1 METRHE
7 KIRAQLER
15 LVVSA
20 EFARADKMVRFLR
33 FVVEQSL
40 AENVEALKERQI
52 GIEVFDR
59 PKDWDPKL
67 DNVVR
72 SEARRLRGKLEAY
85 ASSSNPD
92 ETVRIT
98 IPKGGYQAEFTQL
111 PGKSQPSDPSG
122 DPPLGFFSGDQTKT
136 QPGWWAAAASASFIG
151 VLAIVAGVFLAWR
164 QHSVHASVDSFEI
177 VPFSDEIGEQFSPS
191 IAPDGTRIA
200 YVWDGNGSN
209 YDIYIKDLKSGA
221 VKRLTED
228 NAPDIHPSWSP
239 DAKKIAFLRQF
250 ETNTAVF
257 IEDVSHNTE
266 HEIGHIQNAVGLW
279 SSDNPLAGCQSPTWS
294 PDGRQ
299 LLLTDVAGS
308 SGIGLVLMSVTSG
321 LEKSVTTPPAQ
332 DEDCYP
338 RFSPDGSRI
347 AFVRYIS
354 HGVGELFTMATDGSD
369 LHQLT
374 AAQVGIR
381 GLDWTRDG
389 RQLVFALN
397 RGGAYE
403 LRKISREGGNSMPL
417 PSDTASASDPA
428 ISPKGDWMAFVE
440 SNENWNI
447 WRVPLQGSHL
457 GHPERFLASLGHN
470 HSPSYSPDGSLIGFV
485 SDRSGNPE
493 IWLSNSDGKNLRQL
507 THFGGPWLGTI
518 RWSPDGQWIVFD
530 ARPNGHS
537 EIFTMSISSGKPKLF
552 EQENFEDRRPS
563 WSRDGKSIYF
573 DTTRSGKPQIWK
585 RSLETGISKPI
596 APENSLVPTESLD
609 GKALFFTSNS
619 GQHDLWSSR
628 VDGSNLVRVENVHP
642 DPDLDWC
649 LGKDAIYFAV
659 GGQSSA
665 KFYRYAFGNRQ
676 VTKIGELPQSLS
688 LGTPSLV
695 TSPDGKWLLYATVD
709 HLSSNIK
716 IRRES
721 SNGGTSRH

>member
-85 ASSSNPD
+85 AASSNPD
-92 ETVRIT
+92 ETIRIS
-98 IPKGGYQAEFTQL
+98 IPKGGYQADFIQL
-111 PGKSQPSDPSG
+111 PEKSRASDQSG
-122 DPPLGFFSGDQTKT
+122 DPPLEVSSGDYPKGR
-136 QPGWWAAAASASFIG
+136 PGWLGTVAVASLVG
-151 VLAIVAGVFLAWR
+151 VLAIVAGVFLVWK
-164 QHSVHASVDSFEI
+164 QHSVHAGADSFEV
-177 VPFSDEIGEQFSPS
+177 VPFSDEIGQQFSPS

-209 YDIYIKDLKSGA
+209 YDIYIKELKSGA

-228 NAPDIHPSWSP
+228 NAPDTHPSWSP

-250 ETNTAVF
+250 ETNMAVF
-257 IEDVSHNTE
+257 IADASQGSE
-266 HEIGHIQNAVGLW
+266 HEIGHIQNTVGLW
-279 SSDNPLAGCQSPTWS
+279 SADNPLAGCQSPTWS
-294 PDGRQ
+294 PDGRH
-299 LLLTDVAGS
+299 LLLTDVAGN
-308 SGIGLVLMSVTSG
+308 SGISLVLMSVASG
-321 LEKSVTTPPAQ
+321 VEKSLTTPPAQ

-338 RFSPDGSRI
+338 RFSPDGTRI

-354 HGVGELFTMATDGSD
+354 HGVGELFTMAADGSD

-389 RQLVFALN
+389 RQLVFASN

-403 LRKISREGGNSMPL
+403 LRKINREGGTSMPL

-428 ISPKGDWMAFVE
+428 ISPAGDWMAFVE

-447 WRVPLQGSHL
+447 WRVPLQDNHL
-457 GHPERFLASLGHN
+457 GRPERFLASLGHN

-518 RWSPDGQWIVFD
+518 RWSPDGESIVFD

-537 EIFTMSISSGKPKLF
+537 EIFTMSIASGKPKLF
-552 EQENFEDRRPS
+552 EQENFEDRRPA

-585 RSLETGISKPI
+585 RSLETGMSKPI
-596 APENSLVPTESLD
+596 APENTLVPTESFD
-609 GKALFFTSNS
+609 GKTLFFTSNG
-619 GQHDLWSSR
+619 GQHDLWSSG
-628 VDGSNLVRVENVHP
+628 VDGSNLAPVENVHP

-649 LGKDAIYFAV
+649 IGKDAIYFAV
-659 GGQSSA
+659 SGQSSA
-665 KFYRYAFGNRQ
+665 KFYRHNFGNRQ
-676 VTKIGELPQSLS
+676 VAEIGEVTQSLA
-688 LGTPSLV
+688 LGTPSLAI
-695 TSPDGKWLLYATVD
+695 SPDGKWLLYATVD

-716 IRRES
+716 IRKGS
-721 SNGGTSRH
+721 SNGESTKR